1 MHREKAGGV
10 SFRDGIMEV
19 AFEQRTQ
26 RADASVDFDVTW
38 ERSRTGEMSRT
49 DRVQQLWFLNLGGNT
64 DDDSP

>member
-1 MHREKAGGV
+1 MHREKAVGV

-38 ERSRTGEMSRT
+38 ERYRTGEMSRT
-49 DRVQQLWFLNLGGNT
+49 DREQELRFLNLGGNT